1 MSTSA
6 AAHQPV
12 FNGGGIGLTIVFEDD
27 AAEAALVEDVE
38 EFLGQAGT
46 GAEAP
51 VVVWAEG
58 TAVEACGTVV
68 SGGAVVD
75 GGGQRQQQW
84 RSSVGFREFGSTDG
98 DDGACTAVGALG
110 RCLPGGDASRTASP
124 NFPSCDAS
132 WTVVR
137 GRASPRGVEAA
148 IMFFFFGCVEGKSYI
163 IGRLLIVRFR
173 RLDVSDRPD
182 LTLWVVLY

>member
-6 AAHQPV
+6 
-12 FNGGGIGLTIVFEDD
+12 

-58 TAVEACGTVV
+58 TAVEVRGTVV

-75 GGGQRQQQW
+75 AGGQRPQQW
-84 RSSVGFREFGSTDG
+84 RISVGFRAAASGNLAVRTVTMVPGRQFGAWGSVSQ
-98 DDGACTAVGALG
+98 AAMRRG
-110 RCLPGGDASRTASP
+110 RRL
-124 NFPSCDAS
+124 PSCDAS
-132 WTVVR
+132 WTAVR

-148 IMFFFFGCVEGKSYI
+148 IFF
-163 IGRLLIVRFR
+163 
-173 RLDVSDRPD
+173 
-182 LTLWVVLY
+182 

>member
-46 GAEAP
+46 
-51 VVVWAEG
+51 VIVWAEG

-84 RSSVGFREFGSTDG
+84 RSSVGFREFGGADG
-98 DDGACTAVGALG
+98 DDGACTAVGGLV
-110 RCLPGGDASRTASP
+110 RRLPTSQVAMH
-124 NFPSCDAS
+124 
-132 WTVVR
+132 R
-137 GRASPRGVEAA
+137 GRWFGGV
-148 IMFFFFGCVEGKSYI
+148 
-163 IGRLLIVRFR
+163 RLRAGSKR
-173 RLDVSDRPD
+173 RLCFFWLR
-182 LTLWVVLY
+182 

>member
-58 TAVEACGTVV
+58 TAVEVCGTVV

-84 RSSVGFREFGSTDG
+84 RSSVGFREFGGADG
-98 DDGACTAVGALG
+98 DDGACTAVGGLG

-148 IMFFFFGCVEGKSYI
+148 IMFFFGCVEGKSYI
-163 IGRLLIVRFR
+163 IGRLLVVRFR
-173 RLDVSDRPD
+173 GLDVPDPPD